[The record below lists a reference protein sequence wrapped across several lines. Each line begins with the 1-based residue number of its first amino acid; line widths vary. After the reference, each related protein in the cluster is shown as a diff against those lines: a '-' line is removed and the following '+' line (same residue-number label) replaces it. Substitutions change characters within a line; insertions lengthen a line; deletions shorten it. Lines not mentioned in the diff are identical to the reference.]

1 MTAYDVRR
9 VLNHFNWNA
18 SAAIGGLTTMG
29 GMNRKDAE
37 ESVVASGGEIPES
50 YIEYMRARKK
60 DPNRQ
65 PAEESGYSY
74 T

>member
-9 VLNHFNWNA
+9 VLMAFDWNT
-18 SAAIGGLTTMG
+18 SATIGALTTMG

-50 YIEYMRARKK
+50 YIEDMRAYKSVKK
-60 DPNRQ
+60 H
-65 PAEESGYSY
+65 PADESGVC
-74 T
+74 